1 MEIKVFAIIIS
12 IIIAVTYSFN
22 DNAFQS
28 ALEYYE
34 SDKEELETYQRNALN
49 ESCQY
54 GGTYPAIGVE
64 YEALL
69 EECSIVRDHLLSYW
83 YENLESIEWKKI
95 GDDHP
100 LDHSYIKD
108 DKLWLPM
115 LQSKDIPEEFIC
127 TLYGN
132 KGCVQSVVEVAKTRK
147 KCSNENYELGMQS
160 YITISCRVTNGY
172 YTIDWY
178 KDGKKIKDV
187 TGGKYLATSNGRWL
201 TINEVSLE
209 DAGKYKCRG
218 YYHDTGP
225 DDVTVTKCI
234 DVIIH
239 QPQSHEFTVTVTD
252 PILKVKLGESAKSEC
267 TAVGESKLETP
278 YVEWQNSNG
287 RTLPY
292 DENVSSINDDINHA
306 TLYFAKI
313 TEEDIGKTYTC
324 RASYYG
330 DEKTTTTTLVIHK
343 T

>member
-12 IIIAVTYSFN
+12 IIVAVTYSFN

-34 SDKEELETYQRNALN
+34 SDKEELETHQRNALN

-132 KGCVQSVVEVAKTRK
+132 KGCAQSVVEVVKKRK
-147 KCSNENYELGMQS
+147 MCSNKDYELGVYS
-160 YITISCRVTNGY
+160 YITLTCVVSDGY
-172 YTIDWY
+172 STIDWY
-178 KDGKKIKDV
+178 KDGKMIKDI
-187 TGGKYLATSNGRWL
+187 TSKYLLTSNGRWL
-201 TINEVSLE
+201 TINDITLE
-209 DAGKYKCRG
+209 DSGKYKCRA
-218 YYHDTGP
+218 YYQDEGHE
-225 DDVTVTKCI
+225 DVTVTKCI
-234 DVIIH
+234 DVMIH
-239 QPQSHEFTVTVTD
+239 VPQSHEFTVTVSD
-252 PILKVKLGESAKSEC
+252 PILKVKLGESAKTTC
-267 TAVGESKLETP
+267 TSVGESKLETP

-287 RTLPY
+287 RTLPHNG
-292 DENVSSINDDINHA
+292 NVLNINNDFNEA
-306 TLYFAKI
+306 TLYFTKI

-330 DEKTTTTTLVIHK
+330 DEKTATTTLVLGS
-343 T
+343 